1 MRVGWAK
8 ALSRSAHAYV
18 RSASMVPPHRTLEC
32 SYIIDDAAKSNPFHS
47 VNDNPEF
54 RAGGYSL
61 VTFRGLRYL
70 FSGRRG
76 AKMPKEEK
84 DLLRKSA
91 RGDAASFGEI
101 VRKYQYLVYAV
112 ALQIVKNPAAAQ
124 DIAQETFI
132 SAFAALKDL
141 RSLQAFPSWLRKI
154 ARNKALAW
162 RKEQDRLA
170 PLEDAGVLRSPIEAS
185 EMEATDERNEA
196 DAFQAEVR
204 KIVSSLSDALRFP
217 VLLCYLDDVPT
228 GEAARFLGI
237 TEGAVRKRLHDGKKK
252 LQQRIV
258 KLAEKTLQEYRLP
271 RDFAR
276 RCICGCRRARRKN
289 AKEFG
294 NRVERG

>member
-1 MRVGWAK
+1 
-8 ALSRSAHAYV
+8 
-18 RSASMVPPHRTLEC
+18 
-32 SYIIDDAAKSNPFHS
+32 
-47 VNDNPEF
+47 
-54 RAGGYSL
+54 
-61 VTFRGLRYL
+61 
-70 FSGRRG
+70 
-76 AKMPKEEK
+76 MPKEEK
-84 DLLRKSA
+84 DLLRESA

-124 DIAQETFI
+124 DIAQETFL

-141 RSLQAFPSWLRKI
+141 RSPEAFPSWLRKI

-170 PLEDAGVLRSPIEAS
+170 PLEDAGVLRSPAEAS
-185 EMEATDERNEA
+185 EMEKEDERNEA

-204 KIVSSLSDALRFP
+204 KVVSSLSDALRFP
-217 VLLCYLDDVPT
+217 LLLCYLDGVPT

-237 TEGAVRKRLHDGKKK
+237 SEGAVRKRLHDGKKK

-258 KLAEKTLQEYRLP
+258 KMAEKTLQEYRLP

-276 RCICGCRRARRKN
+276 RCICGCRRARQAQVK
-289 AKEFG
+289 KTG
-294 NRVERG
+294 NRAERR